1 MSNNDTLTRFLF
13 EELGVRGE
21 VVSLDASFTCSG
33 FIVVCYVK
41 I

>member
-21 VVSLDASFTCSG
+21 VVSLDASFQ
-33 FIVVCYVK
+33 
-41 I
+41 